1 VHAYVG
7 EEVIVTWPVADIL
20 RATRAASRASFAI
33 EHRWLGFGP
42 DYERDFD
49 IVPAFRAGLH
59 AGSVVISECG
69 DAKRQLAYFG
79 DTMNVAARFCEHCKT
94 IDERPMISGEL
105 KRLLTIPDNWV
116 AGESRFVGTRG
127 RQELV

>member
-1 VHAYVG
+1 VPCMPMSARRSSSRGLSRTSCAQRALHLVLL
-7 EEVIVTWPVADIL
+7 L
-20 RATRAASRASFAI
+20 RSST
-33 EHRWLGFGP
+33 RWLGFGP

-94 IDERPMISGEL
+94 IDEAR
-105 KRLLTIPDNWV
+105 
-116 AGESRFVGTRG
+116 
-127 RQELV
+127 